1 MQNYVN
7 LNIDY
12 VNFNRGL
19 GGDGGVRGDGGLG
32 GGLSLGI
39 GGGEKGEKGEKNR
52 KSGEINN
59 NAQKTNNTI
68 NTNHGELVYKTIVM
82 PFYIPLVDY
91 VILNDF
97 FIEIID
103 SLSNNQVLGE
113 GKIRK
118 YRLNGP
124 PTNYDMFV
132 ETEKE
137 NVYHV
142 KKRGIMMRVKVSGDQ
157 YKTIVKMLTSLNDGG
172 VGVGVGSSSRDN
184 TDHNVHNVHNVHNNN
199 RNVLIKKKTGFF
211 SWLACFRAV

>member
-1 MQNYVN
+1 MQNYVS

-12 VNFNRGL
+12 VDFNNTNGS
-19 GGDGGVRGDGGLG
+19 LG
-32 GGLSLGI
+32 GGGSGISLGGRESI
-39 GGGEKGEKGEKNR
+39 GEREKREKREKNE
-52 KSGEINN
+52 KSEQNTNN
-59 NAQKTNNTI
+59 TNNTNKTNNI
-68 NTNHGELVYKTIVM
+68 SEVVYKTIVM

-91 VILNDF
+91 VISNDL

-103 SLSNNQVLGE
+103 SLNKNQTIGE

-124 PTNYDMFV
+124 PTNYDMFI

-157 YKTIVKMLTSLNDGG
+157 YKVIVKMLTSMNGGG
-172 VGVGVGSSSRDN
+172 VGDANTTTLQNQIILTPSTSSTSSKP
-184 TDHNVHNVHNVHNNN
+184 H
-199 RNVLIKKKTGFF
+199 NVLIKKKTGFLNWF
-211 SWLACFRAV
+211 ACFRAT